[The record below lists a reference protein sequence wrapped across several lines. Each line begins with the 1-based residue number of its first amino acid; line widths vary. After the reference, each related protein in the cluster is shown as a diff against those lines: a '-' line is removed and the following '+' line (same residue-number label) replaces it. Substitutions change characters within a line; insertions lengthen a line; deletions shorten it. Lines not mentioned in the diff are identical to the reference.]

1 MESNAITDDKSVL
14 HLELGAGCGNFG
26 KIHYPKC
33 YLTDYDAALATICE
47 KCYID
52 YFCDAHNLPWKNNRF
67 DKIIMCN
74 PYGYGFLPSEERTKK
89 LLTELLR
96 VLKNK
101 DSEIIVIGHKR
112 NKYCSYKNIQITIDD
127 FMNENKQLFNLEVVC
142 DNPDFS
148 VKYGNY
154 IFRTIQGVETKPSHE
169 IKIYVK

>member
-1 MESNAITDDKSVL
+1 
-14 HLELGAGCGNFG
+14 
-26 KIHYPKC
+26 
-33 YLTDYDAALATICE
+33 
-47 KCYID
+47 
-52 YFCDAHNLPWKNNRF
+52 
-67 DKIIMCN
+67 MCN